1 MDIISRLEN
10 LIRSFKEKNR
20 KFLEETPKL
29 TEKIRNVCSVIERS
43 WSGSFSGHHGSL
55 YYGEFEPPPLNRRF
69 SVEWGTIHGLP
80 DGWRQRQPEEVMR
93 EIESRVGGN
102 FSTEELKKNSAAFLQ
117 SAKEFREN
125 ILDIIGLP
133 EFPKSIERISSTIQ
147 EIKNINFGKP
157 REIMA
162 EYINNHL
169 PKNRASRDMNA
180 LTEGIYLPTWL
191 YCEGIAHE
199 ALKICESVND
209 LINFLQRLSKQ
220 LYDFKRLA
228 KEKHNNMDIKLEN
241 LHQEILT
248 KCGKLYKDGFYV
260 EATEKGFKVVRDRLR
275 NLTGYEKGSEA
286 FGKGKLHIKGAA
298 ATNVDSD
305 FNEAVK
311 FLTMAIDFFRNEKV
325 HTSDANIQDP
335 VRAYEYLRLSSLAM
349 HLLDN
354 AEIKN
359 SKSDSIAKKRNSR

>member
-1 MDIISRLEN
+1 MYIISRLEN
-10 LIRSFKEKNR
+10 LIRSFKEKNK

-29 TEKIRNVCSVIERS
+29 AGKIRNVCSVIERS

-55 YYGEFEPPPLNRRF
+55 YYGEFEPPPLNRKF
-69 SVEWGTIHGLP
+69 SLEWGTIHGLP

-93 EIESRVGGN
+93 EIENRVGGN
-102 FSTEELKKNSAAFLQ
+102 FSTERLKKDSAAFLQ

-133 EFPKSIERISSTIQ
+133 EFPKSIERISSTMQ
-147 EIKNINFGKP
+147 EIQNINFRKP

-162 EYINNHL
+162 EYMNNRL
-169 PKNRASRDMNA
+169 PQKRISRDIEA
-180 LTEGIYLPTWL
+180 LTEGTYITTQL

-220 LYDFKRLA
+220 LYNFKGLA
-228 KEKHNNMDIKLEN
+228 KEKQNNMDIKLEN

-248 KCGKLYKDGFYV
+248 KCSKLYKDGFYV
-260 EATEKGFKVVRDRLR
+260 EATEKSFKVVRDRLR

-298 ATNVDSD
+298 AINVDSD

-311 FLTMAIDFFRNEKV
+311 FLTMAIDFFRNEKI

-354 AEIKN
+354 AEIK
-359 SKSDSIAKKRNSR
+359 K